1 MIGVLNTQTLN
12 CTAHIMKDVPGT
24 LVSVEIA
31 DINFGNYYKD

>member
-12 CTAHIMKDVPGT
+12 IMKDVPGT
-24 LVSVEIA
+24 PVSVEIA